1 MAWDQE
7 MPIPASPTP
16 PTRDEV
22 DPSEYEVPQVIA
34 SERSESMLISLS
46 ILY

>member
-1 MAWDQE
+1 MAWDLE
-7 MPIPASPTP
+7 MPIPAPSTP

-22 DPSEYEVPQVIA
+22 DPSEYDILRVI
-34 SERSESMLISLS
+34 ERSESMLISLS